1 MSRGIQSRNSPSFR
15 TQQQQRFQVTGS
27 ILVLCVFHPWCTSPS
42 NWNPSWEIW
51 EQTLLFWIG
60 LEHYVFFIRLMTRHI
75 LAACLSILFQTIH
88 ACQKTSVR
96 LPADPWRPTHWSWLW
111 LTANMPPTRQ
121 SNMAK
126 AGKSQWTYEWTKEA
140 LYKLAIMG
148 VVTIAILPEG
158 TVVRIVVSR
167 SALSC
172 AKVRCHGNISD
183 NKISTNVILQR

>member
-1 MSRGIQSRNSPSFR
+1 
-15 TQQQQRFQVTGS
+15 
-27 ILVLCVFHPWCTSPS
+27 
-42 NWNPSWEIW
+42 
-51 EQTLLFWIG
+51 
-60 LEHYVFFIRLMTRHI
+60 
-75 LAACLSILFQTIH
+75 
-88 ACQKTSVR
+88 
-96 LPADPWRPTHWSWLW
+96 
-111 LTANMPPTRQ
+111 MPPTRQ

-126 AGKSQWTYEWTKEA
+126 AGKSQWTFEWTKEA

-172 AKVRCHGNISD
+172 AKVRCHGNTSD